1 MEPKDPGDG
10 GVKQLMAQQQ
20 AQAAEQLQQMKI
32 AGEAQAGYYKTQA
45 DAIFKQNETT
55 ARLLQE
61 QTDAKAKVD
70 AAAAL
75 VKEQEDADAA
85 AKKQSNA
92 DPLGLRGGVGSRA
105 LLSGGWGGFARSG
118 YSIS

>member
-1 MEPKDPGDG
+1 MKVAG
-10 GVKQLMAQQQ
+10 A
-20 AQAAEQLQQMKI
+20 AQAS
-32 AGEAQAGYYKTQA
+32 YYQTQA
-45 DAIFKQNETT
+45 DAVSKQNETT

-61 QTDAKAKVD
+61 QADAKAKVD

-75 VKEQEDADAA
+75 TKEQEDADTA
-85 AKKQSNA
+85 AKRQSNT
-92 DPLGLRGGVGSRA
+92 DPLGLRGGVGSRG